1 MNKNKDFYETNSL
14 LLATTLLCVGLP
26 LDSISKAKDGKF
38 VFIFPRTPDLDQI
51 LESFWQRALKLE
63 PNSFWENQRF
73 LKSRIHG
80 G

>member
-1 MNKNKDFYETNSL
+1 MNKYEDFYETSSL
-14 LLATTLLCVGLP
+14 LLATTLLCVGIS

-38 VFIFPRTPDLDQI
+38 VFIFHHTADLDQI
-51 LESFWQRALKLE
+51 LELFWQRALKVE